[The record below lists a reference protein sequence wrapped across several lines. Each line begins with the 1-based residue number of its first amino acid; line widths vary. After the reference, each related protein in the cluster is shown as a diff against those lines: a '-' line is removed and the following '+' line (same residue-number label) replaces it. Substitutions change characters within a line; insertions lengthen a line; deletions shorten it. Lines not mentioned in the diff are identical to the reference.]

1 MSQQTN
7 RETTPIQI
15 GNGPQVDTDGSGPAC
30 GQISS
35 TDAANP
41 EAAADSAEQ
50 IDEKT
55 AGEDAEEREETPE
68 EAIARLEAELVE
80 AKAQS
85 AEAVD
90 RMKRTVAEYENAGK
104 RRERQSQERIERAT
118 EGMIYQLLPVLDD
131 LELAFQN
138 LPERAIQKDRAWLEG
153 FEQIHQKLLNILADA
168 GVELLAKDGEF
179 DPTRHEAIS
188 HEPHEDIPSGHII
201 QTLRAGYQRQERVL
215 RPALVRVAQ

>member
-15 GNGPQVDTDGSGPAC
+15 GNGPQIDTDGSGPAC

-35 TDAANP
+35 TDAAHP

-55 AGEDAEEREETPE
+55 ADERDETLE
-68 EAIARLEAELVE
+68 EAIARLEAELIE

-138 LPERAIQKDRAWLEG
+138 LPERAIQEDRAWLEG